1 MFNSDGGHVRSVAFD
16 LFVCQELS
24 QCETLGRHLLITES
38 K

>member
-1 MFNSDGGHVRSVAFD
+1 MFYSDGGHARGVAFD

-24 QCETLGRHLLITES
+24 QSESLGTHLFTTKS